1 MVSAVAEATT
11 PELRTIETQIPAR
24 MDRLPWSRWHWMVV
38 IGLGTVWILDGL
50 QVTIIG
56 AIAPRLTE
64 HGSGLTLTAA
74 DVGVAGSVYIAGACL
89 GALYFG
95 WLADRLGR
103 KRLFMI
109 TLAIF
114 LAGSVATAFSFSFW
128 WFLLCRA
135 ITGAG
140 IGGEY
145 SAINSAIDELI
156 PARVRGQV
164 DLTING
170 SYWIGTAVGSV
181 LSVPLLDTRIFAAN
195 VGWRLAFGIGAVLA
209 LIILYVRR
217 NVPESP
223 RWMFIHGYDQE
234 AEELVADIERQVSE
248 DTGQELI
255 PPDRSIRVKQRR
267 SISLVTIAGVVFRLY
282 PKRTVV
288 CLSLLTGQAFLY
300 NAIFFTYGLVLTKFY
315 HVGTGSVGWYILPFA
330 LGNFA
335 GPLLLG
341 RWFDTLGRKPMIA
354 GTYIISGVLLLGTRI
369 LFQQGQLN
377 AFTQTFAWSIIFFFA
392 SAGASAAYLTVSEIF
407 PMETRAM
414 AIAFF
419 YAFGTAIGGVSG
431 PVIFG
436 ALIQSGRPSALFVG
450 FALGAVL
457 MIGAGIVEMWL
468 GIEAAGR
475 ELEDIAAPLSARDAE
490 LDLGEQGDEFTL
502 GRDQRIIRTTRAEK
516 ALQGRRVADVM
527 IRDPFTVD
535 GEMSVRDFID
545 DVFLPHRYTAY
556 PVTADGNEIIGIV
569 SVREVLE
576 LPREQW
582 ENVHVREK
590 MRPVESAM
598 VIDSEAPLSDAL
610 RDLARTDVH
619 RALVSDHGRLHSLLS
634 MTDVAR
640 VFEVLAGEDI
650 GYLGGE
656 GHGQWAAPQATAG
669 ESAATD
675 GEKAPTDGEKAL
687 PREG

>member
-1 MVSAVAEATT
+1 MSVAESAAE
-11 PELRTIETQIPAR
+11 PDLRTIETQIPAR
-24 MDRLPWSRWHWMVV
+24 MDRLPWARWHWMVV

-64 HGSGLTLTAA
+64 PGSGLELTPAQVGFAA
-74 DVGVAGSVYIAGACL
+74 SAYIAGACL

-103 KRLFMI
+103 KKLFMI

-114 LAGSVATAFSFSFW
+114 LAGSVLTAFSFAFW
-128 WFLLCRA
+128 WFLICRI

-181 LSVPLLDTRIFAAN
+181 LSVPLLDKAIFSAN
-195 VGWRLAFGIGAVLA
+195 VGWRLAFGIGAILA
-209 LIILYVRR
+209 LIILFVRR

-223 RWMFIHGYDQE
+223 RWMFIHGHDKE
-234 AEELVADIERQVSE
+234 AEELVADIERQVAA
-248 DTGQELI
+248 DTGQVLI
-255 PPDRSIRVKQRR
+255 EPDRTIRIKQRK
-267 SISLVTIAGVVFRLY
+267 SIGLGTIAKVVLTLY
-282 PKRTVV
+282 PRRTVV

-300 NAIFFTYGLVLTKFY
+300 NAIFFTYALVLTKFY
-315 HVGTGSVGWYILPFA
+315 HVGSGSVGWYILPFA
-330 LGNFA
+330 LGNFT

-354 GTYIISGVLLLGTRI
+354 GTYIISGVLLLGTGI

-377 AFTQTFAWSIIFFFA
+377 AFTQTFAWCVIFFFA
-392 SAGASAAYLTVSEIF
+392 SAGASAAYLTVSEVF

-419 YAFGTAIGGVSG
+419 YAFGTALGGISG
-431 PVIFG
+431 PAIFG
-436 ALIQSGRPSALFVG
+436 GLIQSGRPSALFVG

-457 MIGAGIVEMWL
+457 MIGAGLIELIFGVEC
-468 GIEAAGR
+468 AGR
-475 ELEDIAAPLSARDAE
+475 ELEDIAAPLSAREADQE
-490 LDLGEQGDEFTL
+490 PGEEADMFTL
-502 GRDQRIIRTTRAEK
+502 GRDRRVVRTGAAQR
-516 ALQGRRVADVM
+516 ALAGRRVADVM
-527 IRDPFTVD
+527 VRDPVTVAD
-535 GEMSVRDFID
+535 YVPLDRFID
-545 DVFLPHRYTAY
+545 DVFLTHRHTAY
-556 PVTADGNEIIGIV
+556 PVLGAGGEVVGLLT
-569 SVREVLE
+569 VRDVLE
-576 LPREQW
+576 LPRDEW
-582 ENVHVREK
+582 PELTVRDR
-590 MRPVESAM
+590 MLPVERSL
-598 VIDSEAPLSDAL
+598 VVEADEPLDEAL
-610 RDLARTDVH
+610 RDLAGTEVH
-619 RALVSDHGRLHSLLS
+619 RALVSDQGHLHSLLS

-640 VFEVLAGEDI
+640 TFEVLAGEDI
-650 GYLGGE
+650 GYLGG
-656 GHGQWAAPQATAG
+656 APRG
-669 ESAATD
+669 RFSAA
-675 GEKAPTDGEKAL
+675 GPAKASAPTPNGSES
-687 PREG
+687 

>member
-1 MVSAVAEATT
+1 MSVAASATE

-24 MDRLPWSRWHWMVV
+24 MDRLPWARWHWMVV

-64 HGSGLTLTAA
+64 HGSGLQLTPAE
-74 DVGVAGSVYIAGACL
+74 VGLAGSAYIAGACV

-103 KRLFMI
+103 KKLFMI
-109 TLAIF
+109 TLVIF
-114 LAGSVATAFSFSFW
+114 LAGSVLTAFSFAFW
-128 WFLLCRA
+128 WFLVCRV

-170 SYWIGTAVGSV
+170 SYWVGTAIGSV
-181 LSVPLLDTRIFAAN
+181 LSVPLLSTSLFAAN

-209 LIILYVRR
+209 LIILFVRR

-223 RWMFIHGYDQE
+223 RWLFIHGHDQE
-234 AEELVADIERQVSE
+234 AEELVADIEFQVATS
-248 DTGQELI
+248 TGQMLV
-255 PPDRSIRVKQRR
+255 PPDRTIRIKQRK
-267 SISLVTIAGVVFRLY
+267 SIGIGTIAKTVFALY
-282 PKRTVV
+282 PRRTVLG
-288 CLSLLTGQAFLY
+288 LSLLTGQAFLY
-300 NAIFFTYGLVLTKFY
+300 NAIFFTYALVLTKFY
-315 HVGTGSVGWYILPFA
+315 HVGAGSVGWYILPFA
-330 LGNFA
+330 VGNFA

-354 GTYIISGVLLLGTRI
+354 GTYIISGVLLLGTGI

-377 AFTQTFAWSIIFFFA
+377 AFTQTFAWCVIFFFA

-419 YAFGTAIGGVSG
+419 YAFGTALGGISG
-431 PVIFG
+431 PAIFG
-436 ALIQSGRPSALFVG
+436 GLIQSGKASALFVG
-450 FALGAVL
+450 LALGAVL
-457 MIGAGIVEMWL
+457 MIAAGLVEVFL
-468 GIEAAGR
+468 GVECAGR
-475 ELEDIAAPLSARDAE
+475 ELEDIAAPLSAREAE
-490 LDLGEQGDEFTL
+490 KELGEEADAFTL
-502 GRDQRIIRTTRAEK
+502 GRDRRMVRTTRADA
-516 ALQGRRVADVM
+516 ALAGRRVADVM
-527 IRDPFTVD
+527 VRDPVTVSD
-535 GEMSVRDFID
+535 DLPLDAFID
-545 DVFLPHRYTAY
+545 DVFLTHRHTAY
-556 PVTADGNEIIGIV
+556 PVLAAGGRVVGLLT
-569 SVREVLE
+569 VRDVLE

-582 ENVHVREK
+582 AQLRVRDR
-590 MRPVESAM
+590 MLPVERSL
-598 VIDSEAPLSDAL
+598 VVDSEEPLSEAL

-640 VFEVLAGEDI
+640 TYEVLAGEDI
-650 GYLGGE
+650 GYIGGTP
-656 GHGQWAAPQATAG
+656 HGRF
-669 ESAATD
+669 SAAT
-675 GEKAPTDGEKAL
+675 PTHATTASGNGSES
-687 PREG
+687 

>member
-1 MVSAVAEATT
+1 VAATAVAAE
-11 PELRTIETQIPAR
+11 PQLRTIETQIPAR

-64 HGSGLTLTAA
+64 HGSGLTLTPAEVGFAA
-74 DVGVAGSVYIAGACL
+74 SAYIAGACV

-103 KRLFMI
+103 KKLFMI

-114 LAGSVATAFSFSFW
+114 LAGSVATAFSFSYW
-128 WFLLCRA
+128 WFVLCR
-135 ITGAG
+135 IVTGAG

-170 SYWIGTAVGSV
+170 SYWVGTALGSV
-181 LSVPLLDTRIFAAN
+181 LSVPLLDKSLFAAN
-195 VGWRLAFGIGAVLA
+195 VGWRIAFAIGAVLA
-209 LIILYVRR
+209 LIILFVRR

-223 RWMFIHGYDQE
+223 RWMFIHGYDKE
-234 AEELVADIERQVSE
+234 AEELVADIERQVTE
-248 DTGQELI
+248 DTGQTLVA
-255 PPDRSIRVKQRR
+255 PDRTIRIKQRK
-267 SISLVTIAGVVFRLY
+267 SIGLGTIAKTVFMLY
-282 PKRTVV
+282 PRRTVC
-288 CLSLLTGQAFLY
+288 CLALLTGQAFLY
-300 NAIFFTYGLVLTKFY
+300 NAIFFTYALVLTKFY

-330 LGNFA
+330 LGNFS

-354 GTYIISGVLLLGTRI
+354 GTYIISGVLLLGTGI
-369 LFQQGQLN
+369 LFQQHQLN
-377 AFTQTFAWSIIFFFA
+377 AFTQTFCWCVIFFFA

-419 YAFGTAIGGVSG
+419 YAFGTALGGISG
-431 PVIFG
+431 PAIFG
-436 ALIQSGRPSALFVG
+436 GLIQTGRASALFVG

-457 MIGAGIVEMWL
+457 MIGAGIIEIFL
-468 GIEAAGR
+468 GVEAAGR
-475 ELEDIAAPLSARDAE
+475 ELEDIAAPLSAREADRERGEENDA
-490 LDLGEQGDEFTL
+490 FTL
-502 GRDQRIIRTTRAEK
+502 GRDQRIVRTTRAEQ

-527 IRDPFTVD
+527 VRDPVTVS
-535 GEMSVRDFID
+535 GGTSLTEFID
-545 DVFLPHRYTAY
+545 DVFLTHRHTAY
-556 PVTADGNEIIGIV
+556 PVTGDRGEIIGIV

-576 LPREQW
+576 LPRAKW
-582 ENVHVREK
+582 EGLHVRDR
-590 MRPVESAM
+590 MHPLDSSLV
-598 VIDSEAPLSDAL
+598 VDSESPLADAL
-610 RDLARTDVH
+610 RELARTDVH

-650 GYLGGE
+650 GYLGGTP
-656 GHGQWAAPQATAG
+656 HGRYAAAPG
-669 ESAATD
+669 AAT
-675 GEKAPTDGEKAL
+675 GVTPTDGNES
-687 PREG
+687 

>member
-1 MVSAVAEATT
+1 
-11 PELRTIETQIPAR
+11 

-50 QVTIIG
+50 QVTIVG

-74 DVGVAGSVYIAGACL
+74 EVGFSASAYIAGACV

-103 KRLFMI
+103 KKLFMI

-114 LAGSVATAFSFSFW
+114 LGGSVLTAISFSYW
-128 WFLLCRA
+128 WFLLCRI

-170 SYWIGTAVGSV
+170 SYWVGVAVGSV
-181 LSVPLLDTRIFAAN
+181 LSVPLLATSIFAAN

-209 LIILYVRR
+209 LIILFVRR

-223 RWMFIHGYDQE
+223 RWMFIHGYDKE
-234 AEELVADIERQVSE
+234 AEELVADIERQVTES
-248 DTGQELI
+248 TGQELI
-255 PPDRSIRVKQRR
+255 PPDRTIRIKQRKGI
-267 SISLVTIAGVVFRLY
+267 SIGTIAKVVFTLY

-300 NAIFFTYGLVLTKFY
+300 NAIFFTYALVLTKFY
-315 HVGTGSVGWYILPFA
+315 HVGSGSVGWYILPFA

-354 GTYIISGVLLLGTRI
+354 GTYIISGVLLLGTGI

-377 AFTQTFAWSIIFFFA
+377 AFTQTFAWSVIFFFA

-419 YAFGTAIGGVSG
+419 YAFGTALGGISG
-431 PVIFG
+431 PAIFG
-436 ALIQSGRPSALFVG
+436 GLIQSGRPSALFVG

-457 MIGAGIVEMWL
+457 MIGAGLVELWL

-475 ELEDIAAPLSARDAE
+475 ELEDIAAPLSAREAE
-490 LDLGEQGDEFTL
+490 QELGEEGDQFTL
-502 GRDQRIIRTTRAEK
+502 GRNQRIIRTTRAQQ

-527 IRDPFTVD
+527 VRDPVTVND
-535 GEMSVRDFID
+535 EMSVREFID
-545 DVFLPHRYTAY
+545 DVFLTHRHTAY
-556 PVTADGNEIIGIV
+556 PVTAAGGEIIGIV

-582 ENVHVREK
+582 DSLHVRDR
-590 MRPVESAM
+590 MHPVESSL
-598 VIDSEAPLSDAL
+598 VIDSESPLGDAL

-640 VFEVLAGEDI
+640 VFEVLTGEDI
-650 GYLGGE
+650 GYLGGAPR
-656 GHGQWAAPQATAG
+656 GSYAAGTPTAA
-669 ESAATD
+669 AAT
-675 GEKAPTDGEKAL
+675 PTDSDKSTV
-687 PREG
+687 

>member
-1 MVSAVAEATT
+1 MSVAAPATE

-24 MDRLPWSRWHWMVV
+24 MDRLPWARWHWMVV

-64 HGSGLTLTAA
+64 PGSGLELTPAEIGFAA
-74 DVGVAGSVYIAGACL
+74 SAYIAGACI

-103 KRLFMI
+103 KKLFMI

-114 LAGSVATAFSFSFW
+114 LAGSVLTAFSFAFW
-128 WFLLCRA
+128 WFLICRI

-181 LSVPLLDTRIFAAN
+181 LSVLLLDKAIFAAN
-195 VGWRLAFGIGAVLA
+195 VGWRLAFGVGAILA
-209 LIILYVRR
+209 LVILFVRR

-223 RWMFIHGYDQE
+223 RWMFIHGYDKE
-234 AEELVADIERQVSE
+234 AEELVADIERQVAE
-248 DTGQELI
+248 DTGQVLVE
-255 PPDRSIRVKQRR
+255 PDRTIRIKQRKA
-267 SISLVTIAGVVFRLY
+267 ISLGTIAKVVFTLY
-282 PKRTVV
+282 PRRTVV

-300 NAIFFTYGLVLTKFY
+300 NAIFFTYALVLTRFY
-315 HVGTGSVGWYILPFA
+315 HVGSGSVGWYILPFA

-354 GTYIISGVLLLGTRI
+354 GTYIISGVLLLGTGI

-377 AFTQTFAWSIIFFFA
+377 AFTQTFAWCVIFFFA
-392 SAGASAAYLTVSEIF
+392 SAGASAAYLTVSEVF

-419 YAFGTAIGGVSG
+419 YAFGTALGGISG
-431 PVIFG
+431 PAIFG
-436 ALIQSGRPSALFVG
+436 GLIQSGKPSALFVG

-457 MIGAGIVEMWL
+457 MIGAGIMELWL

-475 ELEDIAAPLSARDAE
+475 ELEDIAAPLSAREAE
-490 LDLGEQGDEFTL
+490 RDLGEEADVFTL
-502 GRDQRIIRTTRAEK
+502 GRDRRVVRATHAQA
-516 ALQGRRVADVM
+516 ALAGRRVADVM
-527 IRDPFTVD
+527 VRDPVTVSD
-535 GEMSVRDFID
+535 NMPLDRFID
-545 DVFLPHRYTAY
+545 DVFLTHRHTAY
-556 PVTADGNEIIGIV
+556 PVLGMRGEVIGLLT
-569 SVREVLE
+569 VRDVLE
-576 LPREQW
+576 LPRDQW
-582 ENVHVREK
+582 AAMTVSDR
-590 MRPVESAM
+590 MLPVERSLVVDA
-598 VIDSEAPLSDAL
+598 EEPLDEAL

-619 RALVSDHGRLHSLLS
+619 RALVSDRGHLHSLLS

-640 VFEVLAGEDI
+640 TFEVLAGEDI
-650 GYLGGE
+650 GYLGGTP
-656 GHGQWAAPQATAG
+656 HGRF
-669 ESAATD
+669 SAARPVSAGT
-675 GEKAPTDGEKAL
+675 PTGNGTES
-687 PREG
+687 

>member
-1 MVSAVAEATT
+1 VATVTAEAE
-11 PELRTIETQIPAR
+11 PQLRTIETQIPAR
-24 MDRLPWSRWHWMVV
+24 MDRLPWARWHWMVV

-64 HGSGLTLTAA
+64 SGSGLVLTPAQIGFAA
-74 DVGVAGSVYIAGACL
+74 SAYIAGACI

-109 TLAIF
+109 TLAVF
-114 LAGSVATAFSFSFW
+114 LAGSVATAFSFTFW
-128 WFLLCRA
+128 WFLLCRI

-170 SYWIGTAVGSV
+170 SYWIGTAVGAV
-181 LSVPLLDTRIFAAN
+181 LSVPLLNTSIFAAN

-223 RWMFIHGYDQE
+223 RWMFIHGYDKE

-248 DTGQELI
+248 STGQVLI
-255 PPDRSIRVKQRR
+255 PPDRTIRIKQRK
-267 SISLVTIAGVVFRLY
+267 SIGLVTIGKVVFKLY
-282 PKRTVV
+282 PRRTVLG
-288 CLSLLTGQAFLY
+288 LSLLTGQAFLY
-300 NAIFFTYGLVLTKFY
+300 NAIFFTYALVLTKFY
-315 HVGTGSVGWYILPFA
+315 HVSSGSVGWYILPFA

-335 GPLLLG
+335 GPVLLG

-354 GTYIISGVLLLGTRI
+354 GTYIISGVLLLGTGI

-377 AFTQTFAWSIIFFFA
+377 AFTQTFAWCIIFFFA

-419 YAFGTAIGGVSG
+419 YAFGTALGGISG
-431 PVIFG
+431 PAIFG
-436 ALIQSGRPSALFVG
+436 GLIQTGKPSALFVG

-457 MIGAGIVEMWL
+457 MIGAGLVELWL
-468 GIEAAGR
+468 GVEAAGR
-475 ELEDIAAPLSARDAE
+475 QLEDIAAPLSAREAE
-490 LDLGEQGDEFTL
+490 KELGEDADMFTL
-502 GRDQRIIRTTRAEK
+502 GRDRRMVRTTQAET
-516 ALQGRRVADVM
+516 ALAGRRVSDVM
-527 IRDPFTVD
+527 VRDPVTVSD
-535 GEMSVRDFID
+535 DLPLAEFID
-545 DVFLPHRYTAY
+545 DVFLTHRHTAY
-556 PVTADGNEIIGIV
+556 PVLGANGEVVGLLT
-569 SVREVLE
+569 VRDVLE

-582 ENVHVREK
+582 ATLVVRDR
-590 MRPVESAM
+590 MHQV
-598 VIDSEAPLSDAL
+598 DSSIVVDAEEPLSDAL
-610 RDLARTDVH
+610 RDLARTAVH
-619 RALVSDHGRLHSLLS
+619 RALVSDHGHLHSLLS

-640 VFEVLAGEDI
+640 TFEVLAGEDV
-650 GYLGGE
+650 GYLGGTPQ
-656 GHGQWAAPQATAG
+656 GRFSAARPKATATAG
-669 ESAATD
+669 D
-675 GEKAPTDGEKAL
+675 GSDP
-687 PREG
+687 

>member
-1 MVSAVAEATT
+1 MSVAAPAASERQ
-11 PELRTIETQIPAR
+11 LGIIETKIPAR

-56 AIAPRLTE
+56 AIAPRLTQP
-64 HGSGLTLTAA
+64 GSGLTLTAA
-74 DVGVAGSVYIAGACL
+74 EIGFAASAYIAGACI

-103 KRLFMI
+103 KKLFMI

-114 LAGSVATAFSFSFW
+114 LAGSVATAFSFAYW
-128 WFLLCRA
+128 WFLLCRI

-170 SYWIGTAVGSV
+170 SYWVGTALGSV
-181 LSVPLLDTRIFAAN
+181 LSVPLLDTSIFAAN
-195 VGWRLAFGIGAVLA
+195 VGWRLAFGIGAILA
-209 LIILYVRR
+209 LIILFVRR

-223 RWMFIHGYDQE
+223 RWMFIHGYDKE
-234 AEELVADIERQVSE
+234 AEELVADIERQVAE
-248 DTGQELI
+248 DTGQVLI
-255 PPDRSIRVKQRR
+255 EPDRTIRVKQRK
-267 SISLVTIAGVVFRLY
+267 SIGLGTIAKVVFTMY
-282 PKRTVV
+282 PRRTVV

-300 NAIFFTYGLVLTKFY
+300 NAIFFTYALVLTKFY
-315 HVGTGSVGWYILPFA
+315 HVGAGSVGWYILPFA
-330 LGNFA
+330 LGNFS

-354 GTYIISGVLLLGTRI
+354 GTYIISGVLLLGTGI

-377 AFTQTFAWSIIFFFA
+377 AFTQTFAWCVIFFFA

-419 YAFGTAIGGVSG
+419 YAFGTALGGISG
-431 PVIFG
+431 PAIFG
-436 ALIQSGRPSALFVG
+436 GLIQSGKPSALFVG

-457 MIGAGIVEMWL
+457 MIGAGLIELWL
-468 GIEAAGR
+468 GVEAAGR
-475 ELEDIAAPLSARDAE
+475 ELEDIAAPLSAREAE
-490 LDLGEQGDEFTL
+490 REAGDSFTL
-502 GRDQRIIRTTRAEK
+502 GRDRRIVRTTRAEA
-516 ALQGRRVADVM
+516 ALAGRTVADVM
-527 IRDPFTVD
+527 VRDPVTVSD
-535 GEMSVRDFID
+535 DLPLDRFID
-545 DVFLPHRYTAY
+545 DVFLTHRHTAY
-556 PVTADGNEIIGIV
+556 PVLGARGDVIGLLT
-569 SVREVLE
+569 VRDVLQ

-582 ENVHVREK
+582 AALAVRDR
-590 MRPVESAM
+590 MLPVERSL
-598 VIDSEAPLSDAL
+598 VVDVEESLSEAL

-619 RALVSDHGRLHSLLS
+619 RALVSDHGHLHSLLS

-640 VFEVLAGEDI
+640 TFEVLAGEDI
-650 GYLGGE
+650 GYIGGTPRGRFNAPE
-656 GHGQWAAPQATAG
+656 AAPAG
-669 ESAATD
+669 APAGDGSES
-675 GEKAPTDGEKAL
+675 
-687 PREG
+687 